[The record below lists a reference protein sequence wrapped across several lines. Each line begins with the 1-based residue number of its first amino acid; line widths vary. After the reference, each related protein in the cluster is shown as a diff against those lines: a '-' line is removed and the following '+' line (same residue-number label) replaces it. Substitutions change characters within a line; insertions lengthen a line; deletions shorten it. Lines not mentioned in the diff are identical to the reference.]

1 MQQDQRSAG
10 SARRAFFK
18 QAGLAGAAALG
29 TLSGLPLFA
38 PTARAAEADAT
49 PDAAALTDAN
59 ILNFALNLEY
69 LEAEFYVRAAFG
81 GGLHIQDVIGVGGL
95 GQVTGG
101 RAVPFATPAIKQ
113 YAQEIARD
121 EYAHVKLL
129 RKALGSA
136 AVSRPTIDLTQ
147 SFTTAARAA
156 GVIGPGQVFDPFA
169 DENSFLLAAYIF
181 EDVGVT
187 AYHGAAP
194 FISNKEYLLAAA
206 GILGTEAYHAA
217 EIRTLI
223 YQRGLGAPAEK
234 ISHLRIDASG
244 ADDDQGVVKDGAANI
259 IPTDLNGLVYA
270 RTPQQ
275 VLNIVYLGGAAGHF
289 GFFPKRL
296 NGAIN

>member
-1 MQQDQRSAG
+1 MEQEPFAAL
-10 SARRAFFK
+10 SARRAFFR
-18 QAGLAGAAALG
+18 QAGLAGAAAIG
-29 TLSGLPLFA
+29 TLGGLPLLA
-38 PTARAAEADAT
+38 PMASAGETDAT
-49 PDAAALTDAN
+49 PDAALTDAN

-81 GGLHIQDVIGVGGL
+81 KGLHLEDVIGVGGL

-101 RAVPFATPAIKQ
+101 RKVPFATPAIQ
-113 YAQEIARD
+113 QFVNEIARD
-121 EYAHVKLL
+121 EYAHVKFL
-129 RKALGSA
+129 RKALGKA
-136 AVSRPTIDLTQ
+136 AVSRPTIDLKQ

-156 GVIGPGQVFDPFA
+156 GVIGPGEQFDPFA

-206 GILGTEAYHAA
+206 GILATEAYHAA
-217 EIRTLI
+217 EVRTVLF
-223 YQRGLGAPAEK
+223 QRGLAVPTEK
-234 ISHLRIDASG
+234 ISHLRATASG
-244 ADDDQGVVKDGAANI
+244 ADDDQGVILNGVANI
-259 IPTDLNGLVYA
+259 VPTDANGLVFA
-270 RTPQQ
+270 RTPTQ
-275 VLNIVYLGGAAGHF
+275 VLNIVYLGGAPGGF

>member
-1 MQQDQRSAG
+1 M
-10 SARRAFFK
+10 
-18 QAGLAGAAALG
+18 G
-29 TLSGLPLFA
+29 TFAGLPLFA
-38 PTARAAEADAT
+38 PLARAATAEAT
-49 PDAAALTDAN
+49 PEAAALTDAN

-81 GGLHIQDVIGVGGL
+81 KGLHIEDVIGVGGL
-95 GQVTGG
+95 GPVTGG
-101 RAVPFATPAIKQ
+101 RAVPFATPALQ
-113 YAQEIARD
+113 QFVNEIARD
-121 EYAHVKLL
+121 EYAHVKFL

-156 GVIGPGQVFDPFA
+156 GVIGPGQTFDPFA

-194 FISNKEYLLAAA
+194 FITNKDYLLAAA

-223 YQRGLGAPAEK
+223 YQRGLAVPAEK
-234 ISHLRIDASG
+234 ITHLRINASG
-244 ADDDQGVVKDGAANI
+244 ADDDQGVISDGQANI
-259 IPTDLNGLVYA
+259 VPTDANGLVYA
-270 RTPQQ
+270 RTPDQ

>member
-1 MQQDQRSAG
+1 MPVPANAD
-10 SARRAFFK
+10 RRAFFRG
-18 QAGLAGAAALG
+18 AGIAGAAALASFG
-29 TLSGLPLFA
+29 GLPLLSSPA
-38 PTARAAEADAT
+38 LAADADAT
-49 PDAAALTDAN
+49 PEAAALTDAN

-101 RAVPFATPAIKQ
+101 RAVPFVTPALQQFI
-113 YAQEIARD
+113 QEIARD

-156 GVIGPGQVFDPFA
+156 GIIGPGQVFDPFA
-169 DENSFLLAAYIF
+169 DENSFILAAFIF

-194 FISNKEYLLAAA
+194 FISNKDYLLAAA

-223 YQRGLGAPAEK
+223 YQRGLGVPAEK

-244 ADDDQGVVKDGAANI
+244 VNDDQGIVFDGVANI
-259 IPTDLNGLVYA
+259 IPTDANGLVYS
-270 RTPQQ
+270 RSPSQ
-275 VLNIVYLGGAAGHF
+275 VLNIVYLGGAKGGF